1 MHWQRPSVMPI
12 PVGEWS
18 VYNSIQGT
26 LTGKGATKVFLENQ
40 GIEYELE
47 VSFNTASALPELGSK
62 VRLYTYLHH
71 REEVMKLY
79 GFLEEAERRL
89 FLDLLKVEGIGP
101 RQALRILSGT
111 TVGAFLRILESEDV
125 KALTRIP
132 GLGMKTAQKVLLSLK
147 GKISLEE
154 EALPREERDLQVALV
169 EMGFELS
176 KASDALRRALK
187 ECREEGLSGEPL
199 EREAFR
205 RAIVLMSGTNG

>member
-1 MHWQRPSVMPI
+1 MPT
-12 PVGEWS
+12 PVGERS

-26 LTGKGATKVFLENQ
+26 LTGKTATKVFLENQ

-71 REEVMKLY
+71 REEVMKLF

-101 RQALRILSGT
+101 RQAMRILSGT

-169 EMGFELS
+169 EMGFEPS

>member
-1 MHWQRPSVMPI
+1 M
-12 PVGEWS
+12 
-18 VYNSIQGT
+18 YNSIQGT

-169 EMGFELS
+169 EMGFEPS

>member
-1 MHWQRPSVMPI
+1 
-12 PVGEWS
+12 

-169 EMGFELS
+169 EMGFEPS

>member
-1 MHWQRPSVMPI
+1 MPI

-169 EMGFELS
+169 EMGFEPS

>member
-1 MHWQRPSVMPI
+1 M
-12 PVGEWS
+12 
-18 VYNSIQGT
+18 
-26 LTGKGATKVFLENQ
+26 FLENQ

-169 EMGFELS
+169 EMGFEPS

-205 RAIVLMSGTNG
+205 RAIILMSGTNG

>member
-1 MHWQRPSVMPI
+1 
-12 PVGEWS
+12 

-89 FLDLLKVEGIGP
+89 FMDLLKVEGIGP

>member
-1 MHWQRPSVMPI
+1 MPT
-12 PVGEWS
+12 PGEEWP
-18 VYNSIQGT
+18 VYNSIHGT
-26 LTGKGATKVFLENQ
+26 LTGKAATKVFLENQ

-47 VSFNTASALPELGSK
+47 VSFNTASALPELGSR

-79 GFLEEAERRL
+79 GFLVEAERRL

-111 TVGAFLRILESEDV
+111 TVGDFLRILEAEDV

-147 GKISLEE
+147 GKINLEE
-154 EALPREERDLQVALV
+154 EVLPREERDLQVALV
-169 EMGFELS
+169 EMGFEPS
-176 KASDALRRALK
+176 KATDALRRALK

>member
-1 MHWQRPSVMPI
+1 M
-12 PVGEWS
+12 
-18 VYNSIQGT
+18 YNSIQGT
-26 LTGKGATKVFLENQ
+26 LTGKAATKVFLENQ

-47 VSFNTASALPELGSK
+47 VSFNTASALPELGSR

-71 REEVMKLY
+71 REDIMKLY
-79 GFLEEAERRL
+79 GFLEEAERGL
-89 FLDLLKVEGIGP
+89 FLDLVKVEGIGP

-111 TVGAFLRILESEDV
+111 TVGDFLRILESEDV

-132 GLGMKTAQKVLLSLK
+132 GLGMKTAQKVFLSLK

-154 EALPREERDLQVALV
+154 EAFPREERDLQVALV
-169 EMGFELS
+169 EMGFEPS
-176 KASDALRRALK
+176 KATDALRRALK

>member
-169 EMGFELS
+169 EMGFEPS

>member
-1 MHWQRPSVMPI
+1 MHWQRPSVMPT
-12 PVGEWS
+12 PVGERS
-18 VYNSIQGT
+18 VYNSIQGI
-26 LTGKGATKVFLENQ
+26 LTGKTATKVFLENQ

-71 REEVMKLY
+71 REEVMKLF

-101 RQALRILSGT
+101 RQAMRILSGT

-169 EMGFELS
+169 EMGFEPS

>member
-1 MHWQRPSVMPI
+1 MPT
-12 PVGEWS
+12 PVGEWP
-18 VYNSIQGT
+18 VYHSIQGI
-26 LTGKGATKVFLENQ
+26 LTGKAATKVFLENQ

-79 GFLEEAERRL
+79 GFLEDAERRL

-169 EMGFELS
+169 EMGFEPS
-176 KASDALRRALK
+176 KASDALRRALH

>member
-1 MHWQRPSVMPI
+1 M
-12 PVGEWS
+12 
-18 VYNSIQGT
+18 YNSIQGT

>member
-1 MHWQRPSVMPI
+1 
-12 PVGEWS
+12 

>member
-26 LTGKGATKVFLENQ
+26 LTEKGATKVFLENQ

-169 EMGFELS
+169 EMGFEPS

-205 RAIVLMSGTNG
+205 RAIILMSGTNG